1 VPAARLTALRRAF
14 DQTMK
19 DPELL
24 AEADKAQLE
33 IAPVDG
39 ETLQAMVERM
49 FQAPKDVIDAARQA
63 IGQH

>member
-1 VPAARLTALRRAF
+1 MAALRRAF

-19 DPELL
+19 DPEFL

-49 FQAPKDVIDAARQA
+49 FKAPKDVVEAARQA
-63 IGQH
+63 IGQR